1 MWNVCSCGNT
11 APRWLLNSV
20 AGDPK
25 YLESE
30 LRSKIS
36 SLPPFRWAGLPI
48 LSWDRRASM
57 DVSLKCEAASE
68 EAQLSSAC
76 PSQDDVAGGC
86 EQAIG
91 PDACIVQPTETPAS
105 LILFGSTAQETPW
118 EARPIGHVLYGYSRR
133 HVRGSQ
139 RSSDHS
145 SFIILWL
152 RSVRARS
159 LKHLQNLSSA

>member
-1 MWNVCSCGNT
+1 
-11 APRWLLNSV
+11 
-20 AGDPK
+20 
-25 YLESE
+25 
-30 LRSKIS
+30 
-36 SLPPFRWAGLPI
+36 
-48 LSWDRRASM
+48 M

-105 LILFGSTAQETPW
+105 LILFGSTSQETPW

-159 LKHLQNLSSA
+159 LKHLQNLYPLHEQSKDSGSSEASQQNAAELVGEGWRGDTKASGLL